1 MVPSP
6 RREGEGGERRRDA
19 VSVVLMRGPES
30 NVKTPPGEQGGGGME
45 KKSPR
50 ESKDAEDNMSTVARG
65 SRESCPYI
73 RVLLV

>member
-1 MVPSP
+1 M
-6 RREGEGGERRRDA
+6 
-19 VSVVLMRGPES
+19 SVVLMRGPES
-30 NVKTPPGEQGGGGME
+30 NVKRHQESKGGGME